1 MDKHILEQQANRI
14 DAVLNQF
21 GIQRRVTG
29 GTVAPRHVR
38 YDIAPLGSLE
48 EALAVALGVPA
59 VRVVR
64 NGGEIVAVEVPRDE
78 IFPVRLDP
86 LLRGLRNVPP
96 VTAVLGIA
104 DDGVPLLVRLSSP
117 DVGHIL
123 VTGPAGCGKSSL
135 LRAAALSLTH
145 FTPGLK
151 ILSGPDPLTLAR
163 LVRARERSRENWPLV
178 VILDGLPLTLDGLE
192 EVIRRG
198 PSVGVHLVV
207 ATRHAG
213 PLARLG
219 QFFGVRVAPPSAPAG
234 PGDFVAES
242 GGETIRFQAAWP
254 DVDAS
259 TLSPPYGGNKE
270 DAIPLLYSGDGKE
283 GGNGRLPHSL

>member
-1 MDKHILEQQANRI
+1 MKHLLEQQSDII
-14 DAVLNQF
+14 DATLARH
-21 GIQRRVTG
+21 GIPARVTG
-29 GTVAPRHVR
+29 GTVAPRRIR
-38 YDIAPLGSLE
+38 YDIGPLGPLE
-48 EALAVALGVPA
+48 ETLAAALGVPA

-64 NGGEIVAVEVPRDE
+64 SGGKVVAVEVPRDE

-135 LRAAALSLTH
+135 LRAIAFSLAH
-145 FTPGLK
+145 LTPGLK
-151 ILSGPDPLTLAR
+151 ILSSPDPLTLAR
-163 LVRARERSRENWPLV
+163 LVRARERSRETWPLV
-178 VILDGLPLTLDGLE
+178 AILDGLPVNLDGLE

-213 PLARLG
+213 PLGRLADL
-219 QFFGVRVAPPSAPAG
+219 FGVRIAPPPDPAG
-234 PGDFVAES
+234 PGDFVAYAK
-242 GGETIRFQAAWP
+242 GDAIRFQAAWP

-259 TLSPPYGGNKE
+259 TLSLPYGGNKE